1 MDAESALELMGGI
14 ARWKAL
20 HDVGV
25 RAGEL
30 ARAVAAGS
38 VFRPGHGIYALQG
51 IALEVTAAVRAG
63 ASLGCVSAAQ
73 SHGLWVHRQH
83 GLHLSAP
90 RSVLDVRYGRVHRL
104 RQAYGPVV
112 PLEVCL
118 RQVMACLPLSEALV
132 IAESAVV
139 KSLVTVED
147 LHRLSA
153 GRGSRRAGL
162 VIEAINPGS
171 ESAPETLARHALQEA
186 GYTVV
191 SQRRIDG
198 VGRVDLE
205 VEGRLLL
212 EIDGRAHHSDEQSF
226 TEDRRRWNELTIKG
240 LDLLVVPAKQV
251 LAYPRSILVPVRR
264 YFAERGD
271 CHAATSAALAA

>member
-1 MDAESALELMGGI
+1 MGGI

-20 HDVGV
+20 NDMGV

-38 VFRPGHGIYALQG
+38 VLRPGHGVYALPG
-51 IALEVTAAVRAG
+51 IASELTVAVRAG

-73 SHGLWVHRQH
+73 SHGLWVHRRH

-90 RSVLDVRYGRVHRL
+90 RSVLGVRHARVHRL

-112 PLEVCL
+112 PVDACL
-118 RQVMACLPLSEALV
+118 RQVMACLPLPEALV

-147 LHRLSA
+147 LNRLSA
-153 GRGSRRAGL
+153 GRGSNRAGR

-191 SQRRIDG
+191 CQRRIDG

-205 VEGRLLL
+205 VDGRLLV

-226 TEDRRRWNELTIKG
+226 SEDRRRWNELTIMG
-240 LDLLVVPAKQV
+240 LDLLVLPAKQV

-264 YFAERGD
+264 YFTERSGA
-271 CHAATSAALAA
+271 HAVAGAAFAA